1 MKTKI
6 LFLFIFL
13 SSLNYAQTPIDSYF
27 GSNQA
32 MYDIVDTDI
41 PLNQTNSGA
50 NLVWNFDSFARI
62 GQSEDTFSTPTA
74 SEVLDYPKTTT
85 ILTINST
92 NNSSKIYFSNIANTV
107 SITSLKN
114 ADLELNYKTNNATIG
129 TFPMNYGYSNT
140 DTTAGTYVYGMYLG
154 TFTGTITTT
163 FDAYGTLN
171 MNDTGFGSFND
182 NASRLKTVQTISLN
196 YGVLTNVGTV
206 TQTTYNYYNTTN
218 NGSNSLILRNHTT
231 TVNVPLLGINQT
243 ITQIERFNTM
253 LLGTEESEWLSNQ
266 IQIIPNPA
274 EDILTIKSKQ
284 KIDYVSI
291 SDINGRVIINS
302 NYSENFLNISYLE
315 KGIYFTAIKTNEG
328 MILKKFIKK

>member
-1 MKTKI
+1 MKTTL
-6 LFLFIFL
+6 LFLLLFF
-13 SSLNYAQTPIDSYF
+13 SSLSNAQTPINSYY
-27 GSNQA
+27 GSDQTVYGILNSE
-32 MYDIVDTDI
+32 I
-41 PLNQTNSGA
+41 PLDQTNSGA
-50 NLVWNFDSFARI
+50 NVIWNFNQFTNVGETVDYI
-62 GQSEDTFSTPTA
+62 STPTA
-74 SEVLDYPKTTT
+74 SEITTYPKST
-85 ILTINST
+85 IIVGNVAIISYY
-92 NNSSKIYFSNIANTV
+92 SKESDAL
-107 SITSLKN
+107 SITALKN

-129 TFPMNYGYSNT
+129 TFPMNFGYSNT

-243 ITQIERFNTM
+243 ITQIEKFNTM

-284 KIDYVSI
+284 KINYVSI

-302 NYSENFLNISYLE
+302 NYSESYLNISYLE
-315 KGIYFTAIKTNEG
+315 KGIYFATIKTNEG
-328 MILKKFIKK
+328 LIVKKFIKR